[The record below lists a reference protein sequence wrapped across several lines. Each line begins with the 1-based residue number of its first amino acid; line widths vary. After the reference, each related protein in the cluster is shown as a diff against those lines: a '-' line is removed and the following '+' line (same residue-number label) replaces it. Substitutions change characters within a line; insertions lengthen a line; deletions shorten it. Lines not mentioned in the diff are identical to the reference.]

1 MTAPH
6 GLAEAGPRSTRDILR
21 ATLPLWLAL
30 MLLLAATLGLAY
42 VPLGRWSAAV
52 AFGISGVKTVLIGV
66 FFMKLRDAIPLVRI
80 AACAA
85 MLWLAFLFLLTFA
98 DLLTRAPLTQ
108 PGTIVP
114 SMC

>member
-1 MTAPH
+1 
-6 GLAEAGPRSTRDILR
+6 
-21 ATLPLWLAL
+21 
-30 MLLLAATLGLAY
+30 
-42 VPLGRWSAAV
+42 
-52 AFGISGVKTVLIGV
+52 
-66 FFMKLRDAIPLVRI
+66 MKLRDAIPLVRI

-114 SMC
+114 SMG